1 MSYVNSHALVE
12 TDWLEEHLN
21 DTDLCLL
28 DCHVNLI
35 PEDSG
40 GFRMES
46 GRPSW
51 ETGHIPGS
59 HFVDFTTGLSDRH
72 SALPLMMPPADQ
84 FAAAMA
90 HGGVSAHPRVI
101 LYDDFYN
108 IWAARVWWMLRASG
122 FDNAVVLSGGWHKW
136 TQEGRPV
143 SNRPA
148 APVRGQ
154 FASTPRPEL
163 MAGKQEVLEAMQTPS
178 SCLLNA
184 LTAEDHA
191 GTGGMIQYPR
201 PGRIASS
208 VNVSFYDLV
217 DPETHAYLPVE
228 QLREKFEAVGATD
241 AQRVIT
247 YCGAGIAASS
257 DAFVLTLLGL
267 EDVAVYDGSLMEW
280 AADASLPMETD
291 TSLVGRPSS

>member
-1 MSYVNSHALVE
+1 MPYVNSHALVE
-12 TDWLEEHLN
+12 TNWLEEHLN
-21 DTDLCLL
+21 DTDLRLL
-28 DCHVNLI
+28 DCRVLLL
-35 PEDSG
+35 PEESG
-40 GFRMES
+40 GFRLES
-46 GRPSW
+46 GRPNW
-51 ETGHIPGS
+51 EEGHIPGS
-59 HFVDFTTGLSDRH
+59 GFVDFITDLSDPH

-84 FAAAMA
+84 FADAMTRA
-90 HGGVSAHPRVI
+90 GVSAHTRVI

-108 IWAARVWWMLRASG
+108 IWAARVWWMLRTSG
-122 FDNAVVLSGGWHKW
+122 FDNAAVLNGGWHKW

-143 SNRPA
+143 SDRPV
-148 APVRGQ
+148 APTRGQ
-154 FASTPRPEL
+154 FVATPRPAL
-163 MAGKQEVLEAMQTPS
+163 MVGKQEVLEAIQTPS

-208 VNVSFYDLV
+208 ENVSFYDLV
-217 DPETHAYLPVE
+217 DPQTHAYLPAE
-228 QLREKFEAVGATD
+228 QLREKFEAVGATG
-241 AQRVIT
+241 AQHVIT

-257 DAFVLTLLGL
+257 EAFVLTLLGL

-291 TSLVGRPSS
+291 TAPARRPSS

>member
-1 MSYVNSHALVE
+1 MSHANPHALVE
-12 TDWLEEHLN
+12 TNWLEEHLN

-28 DCHVNLI
+28 DCHVHLL

-40 GFRMES
+40 GFRLES
-46 GRPSW
+46 GRPAW

-59 HFVDFTTGLSDRH
+59 GFVDFITDLSDPH
-72 SALPLMMPPADQ
+72 SALPLMMPPPDQ
-84 FAAAMA
+84 FADAMTRV
-90 HGGVSAHPRVI
+90 GVSADTRVI

-122 FDNAVVLSGGWHKW
+122 FDNAAVLNGGWHKW

-148 APVRGQ
+148 TPVRGQ
-154 FASTPRPEL
+154 FVSTPRPAL
-163 MAGKQEVLEAMQTPS
+163 MAGKQEVLEAIQTPS

-191 GTGGMIQYPR
+191 GTGGLIQYPR

-208 VNVSFYDLV
+208 ENVSFYDLV
-217 DPETHAYLPVE
+217 DPDTHAYLPAE
-228 QLREKFEAVGATD
+228 QLREKFEAVGATGSK
-241 AQRVIT
+241 RVIT

-257 DAFVLTLLGL
+257 EAFVLTLLGL

-291 TSLVGRPSS
+291 ASPAGRPSS

>member
-1 MSYVNSHALVE
+1 MSQVNFPALVE
-12 TDWLEEHLN
+12 TDWLEEHLK
-21 DTDLCLL
+21 DTALCLL

-51 ETGHIPGS
+51 ETSHIPGS
-59 HFVDFTTGLSDRH
+59 GFVDFTTDLSDQH
-72 SALPLMMPPADQ
+72 SDLPLMMPPADQ
-84 FAAAMA
+84 FAAAMTRV
-90 HGGVSAHPRVI
+90 GVSAHTRVI

-122 FDNAVVLSGGWHKW
+122 FDNAAVLNGGWHKW

-143 SNRPA
+143 SDRPA
-148 APVRGQ
+148 DPVQGQ
-154 FASTPRPEL
+154 FVSTPRPEM
-163 MAGKQEVLEAMQTPS
+163 MAGKQEVLEAIQTPS

-217 DPETHAYLPVE
+217 DLETHAYLPVE
-228 QLREKFEAVGATD
+228 QLREKFEAVGA
-241 AQRVIT
+241 AGGKRVIT

-291 TSLVGRPSS
+291 TSPAGRPSS

>member
-1 MSYVNSHALVE
+1 M
-12 TDWLEEHLN
+12 
-21 DTDLCLL
+21 
-28 DCHVNLI
+28 
-35 PEDSG
+35 
-40 GFRMES
+40 
-46 GRPSW
+46 
-51 ETGHIPGS
+51 
-59 HFVDFTTGLSDRH
+59 
-72 SALPLMMPPADQ
+72 
-84 FAAAMA
+84 
-90 HGGVSAHPRVI
+90 SAHTRVI

-122 FDNAVVLSGGWHKW
+122 FDNAAVLNGGWHKW

-148 APVRGQ
+148 TPVQGQ
-154 FASTPRPEL
+154 FVSTPRPEL
-163 MAGKQEVLEAMQTPS
+163 MVGKQEVLEAIQTPS

-191 GTGGMIQYPR
+191 GTGGMIRYPR

-208 VNVSFYDLV
+208 VNISFYDLV
-217 DPETHAYLPVE
+217 DPETHAYLPAE
-228 QLREKFEAVGATD
+228 QLREKFEAVGATG
-241 AQRVIT
+241 AKRVIT

-291 TSLVGRPSS
+291 TSPAGQPSS

>member
-1 MSYVNSHALVE
+1 MSQVNFPALVE
-12 TDWLEEHLN
+12 TNWLEDHLN

-51 ETGHIPGS
+51 ETSHIPGS
-59 HFVDFTTGLSDRH
+59 GFVDFTTDLSDQH
-72 SALPLMMPPADQ
+72 SDLPLMMPPADQ
-84 FAAAMA
+84 FAAAMTRV
-90 HGGVSAHPRVI
+90 GVSAHTRVV

-122 FDNAVVLSGGWHKW
+122 FDNAAVLNGGWHKW

-143 SNRPA
+143 SDRPA
-148 APVRGQ
+148 DLVQGQ
-154 FASTPRPEL
+154 FVSTPRPEM
-163 MAGKQEVLEAMQTPS
+163 MAGKQEVLEAIQTPS

-191 GTGGMIQYPR
+191 GRGGMIQYPR

-217 DPETHAYLPVE
+217 DTETHAYLPVE
-228 QLREKFEAVGATD
+228 QLREKFEAVGA
-241 AQRVIT
+241 AGGKRVIT

-291 TSLVGRPSS
+291 TSPAGRPSS

>member
-1 MSYVNSHALVE
+1 MPYVNSHALVE
-12 TDWLEEHLN
+12 TNWLEEHLN
-21 DTDLCLL
+21 DTDLRLL
-28 DCHVNLI
+28 DCRVLLL
-35 PEDSG
+35 PEESG
-40 GFRMES
+40 GFRLES

-59 HFVDFTTGLSDRH
+59 GFVDFVTDLSDPH
-72 SALPLMMPPADQ
+72 SALPLMMPPAAQ
-84 FAAAMA
+84 FADAMTRA
-90 HGGVSAHPRVI
+90 GVSAHTRVI

-108 IWAARVWWMLRASG
+108 IWAARVWWMLRTSG
-122 FDNAVVLSGGWHKW
+122 FDNAAVLNGGWHKW

-143 SNRPA
+143 SDRPV
-148 APVRGQ
+148 APTRGQ
-154 FASTPRPEL
+154 FVATPRPAL
-163 MAGKQEVLEAMQTPS
+163 MVGKQEVLEAIQTPS

-208 VNVSFYDLV
+208 ENVSFYDLV
-217 DPETHAYLPVE
+217 DPQTHAYLPAE
-228 QLREKFEAVGATD
+228 QLREKFEAVGATG
-241 AQRVIT
+241 AQHVIT

-257 DAFVLTLLGL
+257 EAFVLTLLGL

-291 TSLVGRPSS
+291 TAPARRPSS

>member
-1 MSYVNSHALVE
+1 MPYANSHALVE
-12 TDWLEEHLN
+12 TNWLEEHLN
-21 DTDLCLL
+21 DTDLRLL
-28 DCHVNLI
+28 DCHVLLF

-40 GFRMES
+40 GFRLES
-46 GRPSW
+46 GRPNW
-51 ETGHIPGS
+51 EEGHIPGS
-59 HFVDFTTGLSDRH
+59 GFVDFVTDLSDPH

-84 FAAAMA
+84 FADAMTRA
-90 HGGVSAHPRVI
+90 GVSADTRVI

-108 IWAARVWWMLRASG
+108 IWAARVWWMLRTSG
-122 FDNAVVLSGGWHKW
+122 FDNAAVLNGGWHKW

-143 SNRPA
+143 SDRPV
-148 APVRGQ
+148 APTRGQ
-154 FASTPRPEL
+154 FVATPRPAL
-163 MAGKQEVLEAMQTPS
+163 MAGKQEVLEAIQTPS

-208 VNVSFYDLV
+208 ENVSFYDLV
-217 DPETHAYLPVE
+217 DPQTHAYLPAE
-228 QLREKFEAVGATD
+228 QLREKFEAVGAIG

-257 DAFVLTLLGL
+257 EAFVLTLLGL

-291 TSLVGRPSS
+291 AAPAGQSSS

>member
-1 MSYVNSHALVE
+1 MSQVNSHALVE
-12 TDWLEEHLN
+12 TNWLEEHLN

-28 DCHVNLI
+28 DCRVNLI

-46 GRPSW
+46 GRPAW
-51 ETGHIPGS
+51 EEGHIPGS
-59 HFVDFTTGLSDRH
+59 RFVDFTTDLSDQH
-72 SALPLMMPPADQ
+72 SALPLMMPPAGQ

-90 HGGVSAHPRVI
+90 RVGVSAHTRVI

-122 FDNAVVLSGGWHKW
+122 FDNAAVLNGGWHKW
-136 TQEGRPV
+136 TQEGRPI

-148 APVRGQ
+148 DPVRGQ
-154 FASTPRPEL
+154 FVSTPRPEL
-163 MAGKQEVLEAMQTPS
+163 MAGKQEVLEAIQTPS

-217 DPETHAYLPVE
+217 DPETHAYLPAE

-241 AQRVIT
+241 ARRVIT

-257 DAFVLTLLGL
+257 EAFVLTLLGL

-291 TSLVGRPSS
+291 TSPAGQSSS

>member
-1 MSYVNSHALVE
+1 MSHGNSRALVE
-12 TDWLEEHLN
+12 TNWLEEHLN

-28 DCHVNLI
+28 DCRVRLI

-40 GFRMES
+40 GFRLES
-46 GRPSW
+46 GRSAW
-51 ETGHIPGS
+51 EEGHIPGS
-59 HFVDFTTGLSDRH
+59 GFVDFTTDLSDRH
-72 SALPLMMPPADQ
+72 SDLPLMMPPADQ
-84 FAAAMA
+84 FADAMA
-90 HGGVSAHPRVI
+90 RVGVSAHTRVI
-101 LYDDFYN
+101 LYDDFYH

-122 FDNAVVLSGGWHKW
+122 FDNATVLNGGWHKW

-148 APVRGQ
+148 VPVRGQ
-154 FASTPRPEL
+154 FVAIPRPTL
-163 MAGKQEVLEAMQTPS
+163 MVGKQEVLEAIRTPS

-191 GTGGMIQYPR
+191 GTGGMIRYPR

-208 VNVSFYDLV
+208 ENVSFYDLV
-217 DPETHAYLPVE
+217 DPEMHAYLPAE
-228 QLREKFEAVGATD
+228 QLREKFEAVGATG
-241 AQRVIT
+241 AKRIIT

-257 DAFVLTLLGL
+257 EAFVLTLLGL

-291 TSLVGRPSS
+291 TSPAGRSSS

>member
-1 MSYVNSHALVE
+1 MPYVNSHALVE
-12 TDWLEEHLN
+12 TNWLEEHLN
-21 DTDLCLL
+21 DTDLRLL
-28 DCHVNLI
+28 DCRVLLL
-35 PEDSG
+35 PEESG
-40 GFRMES
+40 GFRLES
-46 GRPSW
+46 GRPNW
-51 ETGHIPGS
+51 EEGHIPGS
-59 HFVDFTTGLSDRH
+59 GFVDFITDLSDPH

-84 FAAAMA
+84 FADAMTRA
-90 HGGVSAHPRVI
+90 GVSADSRVI
-101 LYDDFYN
+101 LYDDFRN

-122 FDNAVVLSGGWHKW
+122 FDNAAVLNGGWHKW

-154 FASTPRPEL
+154 FVATPRPAL
-163 MAGKQEVLEAMQTPS
+163 MADKQEVLEAIQTPS

-208 VNVSFYDLV
+208 ENVSFYDLV
-217 DPETHAYLPVE
+217 DPQTHAYLPAE
-228 QLREKFEAVGATD
+228 QLREKFEAVGATG
-241 AQRVIT
+241 AQHVIT

-257 DAFVLTLLGL
+257 EAFVLTLLGL

-291 TSLVGRPSS
+291 AAPARRPSS

>member
-1 MSYVNSHALVE
+1 
-12 TDWLEEHLN
+12 
-21 DTDLCLL
+21 
-28 DCHVNLI
+28 
-35 PEDSG
+35 
-40 GFRMES
+40 MES
-46 GRPSW
+46 GRPAW
-51 ETGHIPGS
+51 EEGHIPGS
-59 HFVDFTTGLSDRH
+59 HFVDFTTDLSDQH
-72 SALPLMMPPADQ
+72 SDLPLMMPPADQ

-90 HGGVSAHPRVI
+90 RVGVSAHTRVI

-122 FDNAVVLSGGWHKW
+122 FDNAAVLNGGWHKW

-148 APVRGQ
+148 TPVQGQ
-154 FASTPRPEL
+154 FASNPRPTL
-163 MAGKQEVLEAMQTPS
+163 MAGKQEVLEAIQTPS

-191 GTGGMIQYPR
+191 GTGGMIRYPR

-208 VNVSFYDLV
+208 VNISFYDLV
-217 DPETHAYLPVE
+217 DPETHAYLPAE

-241 AQRVIT
+241 AKRVIT
-247 YCGAGIAASS
+247 YCGAGIAACS

-280 AADASLPMETD
+280 AADASLPMETA
-291 TSLVGRPSS
+291 GQSSS

>member
-1 MSYVNSHALVE
+1 MSHVNSPALVE
-12 TDWLEEHLN
+12 TNWLEEHLN

-28 DCHVNLI
+28 DCRVNLL

-40 GFRMES
+40 GFRLES
-46 GRPSW
+46 GRPAW
-51 ETGHIPGS
+51 EESHIPGS
-59 HFVDFTTGLSDRH
+59 HFVDFTTDLSDQH
-72 SALPLMMPPADQ
+72 SDLPLMMPPADQ
-84 FAAAMA
+84 FAAAMT
-90 HGGVSAHPRVI
+90 HVGVSARTRVI

-122 FDNAVVLSGGWHKW
+122 FDNAAVLNGGWHKW
-136 TQEGRPV
+136 TQEGRLV

-148 APVRGQ
+148 TPVRGQ
-154 FASTPRPEL
+154 FVSTPRPAL
-163 MAGKQEVLEAMQTPS
+163 MAGKQEVLEAIQTPS
-178 SCLLNA
+178 SRLLNA

-228 QLREKFEAVGATD
+228 QLREKFETVGATG
-241 AQRVIT
+241 AKRVIT

-257 DAFVLTLLGL
+257 DAFALTLLGL

-291 TSLVGRPSS
+291 TSPAGQSSS

>member
-1 MSYVNSHALVE
+1 MSFVNPQYLVK

-21 DTDLCLL
+21 DADLCIL
-28 DCHVNLI
+28 DCNVLLI

-46 GRPSW
+46 GRPAW
-51 ETGHIPGS
+51 EEGHIPGS
-59 HFVDFTTGLSDRH
+59 GFADFMTDLSDQN
-72 SALPLMMPPADQ
+72 SDLPLMMPPIDQ
-84 FAAAMA
+84 FAKAMSRS
-90 HGGVSAHPRVI
+90 GVSAHTRVI
-101 LYDDFYN
+101 LYDHFYN
-108 IWAARVWWMLRASG
+108 IWAARVWWMLRAGG
-122 FDNAVVLSGGWHKW
+122 FDNAAVLSGGWQKW
-136 TQEGRPV
+136 VQEGRPV
-143 SNRPA
+143 STDPP

-154 FASTPRPEL
+154 FVATPRPEI
-163 MAGKQEVLEAMQTPS
+163 MADKQDVLGAMNTPS
-178 SCLLNA
+178 GCILNA

-217 DPETHAYLPVE
+217 DQDTHAYLPPE
-228 QLREKFEAVGATD
+228 RLREKFEAVGATGGK
-241 AQRVIT
+241 RVIT

-291 TSLVGRPSS
+291 A

>member
-1 MSYVNSHALVE
+1 MSQVNSHALVE
-12 TDWLEEHLN
+12 TNWLEEHLD
-21 DTDLCLL
+21 DTALCLL
-28 DCHVNLI
+28 DCRVKLI

-40 GFRMES
+40 GFRLES
-46 GRPSW
+46 GRPAW

-59 HFVDFTTGLSDRH
+59 GFVDFVTDLSDPY
-72 SALPLMMPPADQ
+72 SDLPLMMPPAGQ
-84 FAAAMA
+84 FADAMTRA
-90 HGGVSAHPRVI
+90 GVSAHTRVI

-108 IWAARVWWMLRASG
+108 IWAARAWWMLRASG
-122 FDNAVVLSGGWHKW
+122 FDNAAVLNGGWHKW

-148 APVRGQ
+148 GPVQGQ
-154 FASTPRPEL
+154 FVATPRPEL
-163 MAGKQEVLEAMQTPS
+163 MAGKQEVLEAIQTPS
-178 SCLLNA
+178 NCLLNA

-217 DPETHAYLPVE
+217 DPETHAYLPAE
-228 QLREKFEAVGATD
+228 QLREKFEAVGATG

-291 TSLVGRPSS
+291 TSPAERPSS

>member
-1 MSYVNSHALVE
+1 MTDINSNALAE
-12 TDWLEEHLN
+12 TDWLAEHLN

-28 DCHVNLI
+28 DCRVNLI

-59 HFVDFTTGLSDRH
+59 GFVDFITDLSDRH
-72 SALPLMMPPADQ
+72 NDLPLMMPPSDQ
-84 FAAAMA
+84 FADAMTRA
-90 HGGVSAHPRVI
+90 GVSDRTRVI

-122 FDNAVVLSGGWHKW
+122 FDNAAVLNGGWHKW

-148 APVRGQ
+148 APVQGQ
-154 FASTPRPEL
+154 FVFNPRPEL
-163 MAGKQEVLEAMQTPS
+163 MVGKQEVLEAIQTSS

-217 DPETHAYLPVE
+217 DPETHAYLPAE
-228 QLREKFEAVGATD
+228 QLRKKFEAVGATG
-241 AQRVIT
+241 AKRVIT

-291 TSLVGRPSS
+291 TSPAGQSSS

>member
-1 MSYVNSHALVE
+1 MSHATPPALVE
-12 TDWLEEHLN
+12 TNWLADHLN
-21 DTDLCLL
+21 DTGLCLL

-46 GRPSW
+46 GRPAW
-51 ETGHIPGS
+51 EAGHIPGS
-59 HFVDFTTGLSDRH
+59 HFVDFTTDLSDPH
-72 SALPLMMPPADQ
+72 SDLPLMMPSADQ
-84 FAAAMA
+84 FAAAMTRVGVGA
-90 HGGVSAHPRVI
+90 HTRVI

-122 FDNAVVLSGGWHKW
+122 FDNAAVLNGGWHKW

-143 SNRPA
+143 SDRPA
-148 APVRGQ
+148 DPVQGR
-154 FASTPRPEL
+154 FVSTPRPEM
-163 MAGKQEVLEAMQTPS
+163 MAGKQEVLEAIQTPS

-184 LTAEDHA
+184 LTAGDHA

-208 VNVSFYDLV
+208 ENVSFYDLV
-217 DPETHAYLPVE
+217 DSETHAYLPAE
-228 QLREKFEAVGATD
+228 QLRKKFEAVGATG
-241 AQRVIT
+241 AKRVIT

-291 TSLVGRPSS
+291 QPSS

>member
-1 MSYVNSHALVE
+1 MSQVNSHALVE
-12 TDWLEEHLN
+12 TNWLEEHLN
-21 DTDLCLL
+21 DTALCLL
-28 DCHVNLI
+28 DCRVKLL

-40 GFRMES
+40 GFRLES
-46 GRPSW
+46 GQPAW

-59 HFVDFTTGLSDRH
+59 GFVDFITDLSDQH

-84 FAAAMA
+84 FAAVMA
-90 HGGVSAHPRVI
+90 RVGVSAHTRVI

-122 FDNAVVLSGGWHKW
+122 FDNAAVLNGGWHKW

-148 APVRGQ
+148 GPVQGQ
-154 FASTPRPEL
+154 FVATPRPEL
-163 MAGKQEVLEAMQTPS
+163 MAGKQEVLEAIQTPS
-178 SCLLNA
+178 NCLLNA

-217 DPETHAYLPVE
+217 DPETHAYLPAE
-228 QLREKFEAVGATD
+228 QLREKFEAVGATG

-291 TSLVGRPSS
+291 TSPAERPSS

>member
-1 MSYVNSHALVE
+1 MSHGNSRALVE
-12 TDWLEEHLN
+12 TNWLEEHLN

-28 DCHVNLI
+28 DCRVRLL

-40 GFRMES
+40 GFRLES
-46 GRPSW
+46 GRSAW
-51 ETGHIPGS
+51 EEGHIPGS
-59 HFVDFTTGLSDRH
+59 GFVDFTTDLSDRH
-72 SALPLMMPPADQ
+72 SDLPLMMPPADQ
-84 FAAAMA
+84 FADAMA
-90 HGGVSAHPRVI
+90 RVGVSAHTRVI

-122 FDNAVVLSGGWHKW
+122 FDNATVLNGGWHKW

-148 APVRGQ
+148 VPVRGQ
-154 FASTPRPEL
+154 FVATPRPTL
-163 MAGKQEVLEAMQTPS
+163 MVGKQEVLEAIRTPS

-191 GTGGMIQYPR
+191 GTGGMIRYPR

-208 VNVSFYDLV
+208 ENVSFYDLV
-217 DPETHAYLPVE
+217 DPEMHAYLPAE
-228 QLREKFEAVGATD
+228 QLREKFEAVGATG
-241 AQRVIT
+241 AKRIIT

-257 DAFVLTLLGL
+257 EAFVLTLLGL

-291 TSLVGRPSS
+291 TSPAGRSSS